1 MNTDRHRSAV
11 RALVSD
17 LLPVLAPGA
26 AIDDDGVVAFP
37 AGDDTRAKVS
47 TGPLVKECAGRP
59 HQEWPQLVDRW
70 IAGARARVTELTRDV
85 GAEDPAEGAGALP
98 RDALRMRIMP
108 RLDEA
113 TGAAAVTMPFGR
125 YFDAVLALDLPD
137 RVELVPRSRIG
148 DASPGDLLTAALGNT
163 VAQELVYCEAKEHA
177 VTPTHSVRLVA
188 KDGSPYVSTA
198 VTSVERFLAGPAPYG
213 VLLAVPAYSAM
224 LLHPV
229 TSEAVF
235 DFAASF
241 FALADSMHTDA
252 ADPCSPLVFWWH
264 EREFHLISLGAPAEG
279 SDRPR
284 LDLPPE
290 LRPVVE
296 SLPPG

>member
-1 MNTDRHRSAV
+1 MTDDRHTAAV

-26 AIDDDGVVAFP
+26 DIDDEGVVSMP
-37 AGDDTRAKVS
+37 AGDDVRARVS
-47 TGPLVKECAGRP
+47 TEPLVRECAGRP

-70 IAGARARVTELTRDV
+70 IGDVRARAAGMAGGD
-85 GAEDPAEGAGALP
+85 GADGSAGDLP

-113 TGAAAVTMPFGR
+113 MGAAAVTMPFGR
-125 YFDAVLALDLPD
+125 YFDAVLTLDLPD
-137 RVELVPRSRIG
+137 RVELVSRARIG
-148 DASPGDLLTAALGNT
+148 DANPGDLLTAALGNT
-163 VAQELVYCEAKEHA
+163 VAQELVHCEARDHE

-229 TSEAVF
+229 ASEAVF

-241 FALADSMHTDA
+241 FSLADSMHADA

-264 EREFHLISLGAPAEG
+264 EREFHLISLTAPAERAE
-279 SDRPR
+279 RPR